1 MSGSKHELA
10 YPGQLSLLE
19 AHIVREK
26 ASGLS
31 NLEVALKL
39 CLYERDVRAVTQRL
53 KKRLTFWRQHRN
65 GRRHDIYGY
74 ISPSDDVRP

>member
-1 MSGSKHELA
+1 MDGGKHELI
-10 YPGQLSLLE
+10 YPAHLSLLE

-53 KKRLTFWRQHRN
+53 KKRLSLWRRVRN
-65 GRRHDIYGY
+65 GHRHGAA
-74 ISPSDDVRP
+74 